1 MTLQNPQ
8 TLSASLTS
16 AASADQTLQVLVFK
30 LDDSLVAVPA
40 ATVVKVMNR
49 PTDRQ
54 ANSLGLLYVGQVAIR
69 ILPLRSLDLAT
80 ASPEPFLIV
89 LQIRP
94 GELHGIGVDQP
105 PDLLDLP
112 LAALQP
118 LPPAQPGSDLL
129 KLTSHVA
136 RITQGEVISTI
147 LVLDLNQII
156 ESPSQSAAR

>member
-8 TLSASLTS
+8 SLTAPPAS
-16 AASADQTLQVLVFK
+16 AAATDQTLQVLVFK
-30 LDDSLVAVPA
+30 LEDSLLAVPA
-40 ATVVKVMNR
+40 AIVVKVMNL

-54 ANSLGLLYVGQVAIR
+54 TNSLGLVYIGQVAIR
-69 ILPLRSLDLAT
+69 ILPLRSHDLT
-80 ASPEPFLIV
+80 AAGPEPFLIV

-118 LPPAQPGSDLL
+118 LPPAQATSDLL
-129 KLTSHVA
+129 KMTSHVA
-136 RITQGEVISTI
+136 RITEGEVISTV
-147 LVLDLNQII
+147 LLLDLNRMI
-156 ESPSQSAAR
+156 ESL